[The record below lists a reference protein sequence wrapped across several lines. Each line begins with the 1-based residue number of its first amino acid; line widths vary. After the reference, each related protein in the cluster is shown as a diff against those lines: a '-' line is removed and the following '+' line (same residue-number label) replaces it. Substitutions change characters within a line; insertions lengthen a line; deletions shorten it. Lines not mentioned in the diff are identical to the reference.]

1 MADVDLVDCDGD
13 LDMLLGSDGS
23 ANPAPLDA
31 GDSTFPTSIRMPDSI
46 WHHVDVL
53 DRGADV
59 KGDGTATLTC
69 CARERRASS
78 CCPVAAR

>member
-1 MADVDLVDCDGD
+1 
-13 LDMLLGSDGS
+13 MLLGSDGS
-23 ANPAPLDA
+23 ANPVPLDA

-59 KGDGTATLTC
+59 KGRWDGDLDVLCSGATSIELLPGGSALKNSIT
-69 CARERRASS
+69 
-78 CCPVAAR
+78 VADKALR